1 MLRTRHHQRIRR
13 FQRVRFPI
21 DLPSFQFSIFFT
33 ALSLWAMDDVS
44 CANHPPHIPETPSP
58 PPEPEEAL
66 PEVDE
71 EIMKTLTPEVSNP
84 VLLV

>member
-1 MLRTRHHQRIRR
+1 
-13 FQRVRFPI
+13 
-21 DLPSFQFSIFFT
+21 
-33 ALSLWAMDDVS
+33 MDDVS